1 MSFWSSLESKWEED
15 YKYEGGI
22 MTDLSQPEIN

>member
-1 MSFWSSLESKWEED
+1 MRFWSNSESKWEEG

-22 MTDLSQPEIN
+22 MMDLSQPEIN